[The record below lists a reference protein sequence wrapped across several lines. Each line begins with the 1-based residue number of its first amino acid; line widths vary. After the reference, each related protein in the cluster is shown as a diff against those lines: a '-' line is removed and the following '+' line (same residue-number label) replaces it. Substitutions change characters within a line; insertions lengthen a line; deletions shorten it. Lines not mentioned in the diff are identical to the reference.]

1 MAGENYSYILRCAD
15 DTLYC
20 GWTNDLV
27 HRIAAHNAGKGAK
40 YTRARLP
47 AELVYW
53 ECFESKEA
61 AMRREYE
68 LKQLTRQ
75 QKLCL
80 IEAWHEAD
88 PVSAPSGKLPRGSMA
103 ESGAENKR
111 AEMTEEMIKT
121 MDHVLV
127 KDDFD
132 LEKIRQSGQCFRVR
146 ELADGWYRFI
156 TGAEV
161 LYIRKD
167 GETPGRYDI
176 SCTNEAWEQIWRPY
190 FDFPR
195 SYAAVRRRIKK
206 TGADAGLPEEVL
218 SFVDGAVKSGRGLR
232 ILRQDPWEMMI
243 TFILSQ
249 RKSIP
254 AIRTAVEA
262 LCTKF
267 GRPLADGI
275 YAFPEPEAL
284 YQAEPG
290 ALSSCGLGYRAPY
303 VRDAARRVY
312 TGEIDPCRLSKLS
325 DEALY
330 ETLMAGHGVGKKVAS
345 CIMLFGYGR
354 LSMVPVD
361 VWIERAIR
369 DGFSGRDFFPVYGK
383 DAGIVQQY
391 IFYYETQGEVRA

>member
-1 MAGENYSYILRCAD
+1 MAEGNYSYILRCAD

-20 GWTNDLV
+20 GWTNDLS
-27 HRIAAHNAGKGAK
+27 HRVAAHNAGKGAK

-53 ECFESKEA
+53 ESFGSKEA

-75 QKLCL
+75 QKLKL
-80 IEAWHEAD
+80 IEAWQMPATDLPAD
-88 PVSAPSGKLPRGSMA
+88 EISAAAGNKEGSG
-103 ESGAENKR
+103 
-111 AEMTEEMIKT
+111 MTETKHHI
-121 MDHVLV
+121 LI

-132 LEKIRQSGQCFRVR
+132 LEKIRLSGQCFRVK
-146 ELADGWYRFI
+146 ELSDGWYRFI
-156 TGAEV
+156 TGEEV
-161 LYIRKD
+161 LYIRKEGD
-167 GETPGRYDI
+167 APGCYAV
-176 SCTNEAWEQIWRPY
+176 SCTEQAWEQTWKPY

-195 SYAAVRRRIKK
+195 SYTAIRRRIKK
-206 TGADAGLPEEVL
+206 AGIGAALPEEAL
-218 SFVDGAVKSGRGLR
+218 TFADRAVKSGRGLR

-254 AIRTAVEA
+254 AIMTAVEA
-262 LCTKF
+262 LCRSF
-267 GRPLADGI
+267 GRPLAEGL
-275 YAFPEPEAL
+275 YAFPSPEAL
-284 YQAEPG
+284 YQASPE
-290 ALSSCGLGYRAPY
+290 ALSACGLGYRAPY

-312 TGEIDPCRLSKLS
+312 TGEIDPAELSGLS

-330 ETLMAGHGVGKKVAS
+330 EALLAGYGVGKKVAS

-354 LSMVPVD
+354 LAMVPVD

-369 DGFSGRDFFPVYGK
+369 DGFLGQDYFPFYGK
-383 DAGIVQQY
+383 DAGVLQQY
-391 IFYYETQGEVRA
+391 IFYYETHGEARA